1 MKRDAFY
8 ALAAGTVIALAAPL
22 AAQPASQT
30 QAPVAQPSPPQ
41 PSDAPPQGNEQGAK
55 PAAAKEKICTP
66 VLIRAGPNQGQL
78 VSKCHHTDRSK
89 AG

>member
-1 MKRDAFY
+1 MKRDAFN
-8 ALAAGTVIALAAPL
+8 ALVVGAVMVLAVPL
-22 AAQPASQT
+22 AAQPASQA

-41 PSDAPPQGNEQGAK
+41 PTDAPAQGNEQGAK

-66 VLIRAGPNQGQL
+66 VLIRAGPNQGHL